1 MNDSQHHARFQYD
14 EDKKQYFIVDSG
26 SRNGTIL
33 NGKRL
38 SVAKQESD
46 PCEVAHG
53 SVVQLGST
61 KLLCHIHNGHETCG
75 HCEPGLVQQ
84 TTINELA
91 TTSKKDQYKTELRRL
106 KNKFGVEKNNTEM
119 ASQVATGYQDRAQA
133 RREHVGS
140 SNHHVKTQ
148 ISCVET

>member
-1 MNDSQHHARFQYD
+1 M
-14 EDKKQYFIVDSG
+14 G

-46 PCEVAHG
+46 PVQVAHG
-53 SVVQLGST
+53 SIIQVGTT

-84 TTINELA
+84 NSNNSEMIISKEKQHKSEL
-91 TTSKKDQYKTELRRL
+91 KRL
-106 KNKFGVEKNNTEM
+106 KNKFGIDKDNTDK
-119 ASQVATGYQDRAQA
+119 ASQVARGYRDRAQA
-133 RREHVGS
+133 RRVCVGS
-140 SNHHVKTQ
+140 SNHYVKTQ
-148 ISCVET
+148 QSSVDT